1 MVMLIIIHWAHEGN
15 ECREIIDRAAINVF
29 HAMPAFLKQKNLL
42 QCAEEK
48 YLLTTFA
55 IIKEMFEC
63 RFAGYLILNKPFYFY
78 KQCFNKNVLFIKKWK
93 MA

>member
-55 IIKEMFEC
+55 IIKEMFKC
-63 RFAGYLILNKPFYFY
+63 IFVWCLILNKPFRF
-78 KQCFNKNVLFIKKWK
+78 VLTNMYGLLGK
-93 MA
+93 

>member
-42 QCAEEK
+42 QCVEEK
-48 YLLTTFA
+48 YLLMTFA
-55 IIKEMFEC
+55 IIKEMFKC
-63 RFAGYLILNKPFYFY
+63 IFVWYLILNSSSISIRL
-78 KQCFNKNVLFIKKWK
+78 VLTNMYGLLGK
-93 MA
+93 